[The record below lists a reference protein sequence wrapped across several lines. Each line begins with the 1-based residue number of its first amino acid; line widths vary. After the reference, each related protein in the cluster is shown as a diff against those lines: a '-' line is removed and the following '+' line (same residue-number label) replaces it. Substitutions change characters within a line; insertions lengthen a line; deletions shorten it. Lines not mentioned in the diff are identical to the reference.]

1 MYRKKFRRDEGR
13 YQIQEAIS
21 AVGRGKSRKTNM
33 LCVGVIIIIIF
44 AALYAPK
51 NPLVPS
57 LLFFVSALGH
67 GWLLPIGAAVP

>member
-1 MYRKKFRRDEGR
+1 
-13 YQIQEAIS
+13 
-21 AVGRGKSRKTNM
+21 M